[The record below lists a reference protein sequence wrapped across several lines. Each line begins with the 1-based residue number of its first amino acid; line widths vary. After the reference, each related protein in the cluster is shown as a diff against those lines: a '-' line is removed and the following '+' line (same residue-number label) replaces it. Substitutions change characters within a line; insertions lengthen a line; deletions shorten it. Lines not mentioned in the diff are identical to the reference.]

1 MGEGRLTEIQII
13 KRTGVRPI
21 TVTSLMTD
29 LSALGVTPGITLLV
43 HSSLSALG
51 WVNGGPMAVI
61 LALETILG
69 PGGTL
74 VMPTHSSHLSDPARW
89 EDPPVPETWWETIRQ
104 TMPAYDPDLTPT
116 RGMGAIPECFRKQT
130 GVLRSAHPHF
140 SFAAWGKDASAI
152 TQGHS
157 LALSLGEGSPLARI
171 YDRHGWVLLLG
182 VGHDSNTSLHL
193 AEYRADYPGKR
204 LTTFGAPVKTRHA
217 GSTWIQFEDVD
228 LDESDLK
235 QIGEAF
241 AADTGLER
249 QSRVGLA
256 RARLLPQRP
265 LVDYAV
271 GWMERN
277 RT

>member
-1 MGEGRLTEIQII
+1 LTEIQII

>member
-1 MGEGRLTEIQII
+1 MTETQII
-13 KRTGVRPI
+13 KRTGNRP
-21 TVTSLMTD
+21 VTMASLMTD
-29 LSALGVTPGITLLV
+29 LSALGVTPGMTLLV

-61 LALETILG
+61 LALENVLG
-69 PGGTL
+69 PQGTL
-74 VMPTHSSHLSDPARW
+74 VMPTHSSHLSDPAGW
-89 EDPPVPETWWETIRQ
+89 QNPPVPETWWETIRQ

-140 SFAAWGKDASAI
+140 SFAAWGKDATAI

-157 LALSLGEGSPLARI
+157 LELSLGERSPLARI
-171 YDRHGWVLLLG
+171 YDRDGWVLLLG

-204 LTTFGAPVKTRHA
+204 LITFGTPMKTENASR
-217 GSTWIQFEDVD
+217 TWTQFEDID

-235 QIGEAF
+235 QIGEDF
-241 AADTGLER
+241 AGDTGLER
-249 QSRVGLA
+249 QGRVGLA
-256 RARLLPQRP
+256 RARLVPQPP

-271 GWMERN
+271 GWMETN
-277 RT
+277 RR